1 MKLRH
6 IFEIAAAAAVLA
18 VGCTTEK
25 EKMEEHHF
33 DNRLYINASVN
44 KDEILVKPSSTDAPV
59 VRTLTVGTALQAENR
74 ITGKFVAD
82 LSLLDTYKAMFYD
95 DEVVALPAEM
105 CSIPQ
110 PEIVVEKGAVASA
123 PVTVEFSGLSSLDR
137 ETVYVLPVA
146 LRNVQGIDVLESK
159 TEVYYVFKG
168 AALINVVAGLAEN
181 RAYPDFNND
190 SRFNNLTNFTM
201 EALVRPNK
209 FGKLISTLM
218 GIEGH
223 FLLRFGDAGVPDN
236 QLQVACNNNRTSSDL
251 QIETGVWTHIAV
263 AFDNGDVTVYYNGV
277 PKLTANVGRSSVNLG
292 AKHHNE
298 EDGSRVFWIGYSYE
312 SARYF
317 DGDLSE
323 VRIWNRTLTR
333 EEITAPM
340 HFYTVDPDS
349 EGLISYWKFDDEA
362 GNTIKDYS
370 SSGYNLTCD
379 KNPQWNKVSLP

>member
-1 MKLRH
+1 MKLKH

-25 EKMEEHHF
+25 ERMEEHNF
-33 DNRLYINASVN
+33 DNRLYINVSVN
-44 KDEILVKPSSTDAPV
+44 KDEILVKPSSSDAPV
-59 VRTLTVGTALQAENR
+59 VRTLTVGTALKADNR

-82 LSLLDTYKAMFYD
+82 LSLIDKYKSMFYD
-95 DEVVALPAEM
+95 DEVVALPSDK

-110 PEIVVEKGAVASA
+110 PDVVVEAGAVASA
-123 PVTVEFSGLSSLDR
+123 PVNIEFTGLGDLDR
-137 ETVYVLPVA
+137 ETVYVMPIA

-168 AALINVVAGLAEN
+168 AALINIVAGMANN

-190 SRFNNLTNFTM
+190 AKFNNLTNFTM

-236 QLQVACNNNRTSSDL
+236 QLQVACNTNRTNSDL
-251 QIETGVWTHIAV
+251 QVETGVWTHIAV
-263 AFDNGDVTVYYNGV
+263 AFDNGNVTVYYNGV
-277 PKLTANVGRSSVNLG
+277 QKMSENVGRTSVNLG

-312 SARYF
+312 AARYF
-317 DGDLSE
+317 DGDISE
-323 VRIWNRTLTR
+323 VRIWNRTLTK
-333 EEITAPM
+333 EEITAPL
-340 HFYTVDPDS
+340 HFYTVDPNS
-349 EGLISYWKFDDEA
+349 EGLISYWKFDEEA
-362 GNTIKDYS
+362 GNIIKDYS
-370 SSGYNLTCD
+370 SSGYDLTCD
-379 KNPQWNKVSLP
+379 TNPEWNKVSLP